1 MSPNEVTEPQEEELP
16 VQNWIGVAEY
26 VFNQPREVVAA
37 ALQGSPETISK
48 TQVEEAIDRYLQT
61 PADEG

>member
-1 MSPNEVTEPQEEELP
+1 MSPNEITEPQEEELP
-16 VQNWIGVAEY
+16 VVNYLQVAEY

-37 ALQGSPETISK
+37 ALQGSPETMTK